1 MTAPGARLAGKL
13 ALITGASRGI
23 GRAVAERFAAEGA
36 HVILVARTSGGLEE
50 ADDAI
55 KARGGQAT
63 LVPLDLTDFDAIDR
77 MGQALFDRWK
87 KLDIVVGNAGILGEL
102 TPMAHLEPKIW
113 SRVLDVNLTAN
124 WRLIRSLDPLLRAG
138 PAGRAMFVTSG
149 ITRHVV
155 PYWAAYAVT
164 KAALE
169 KMVLTY
175 AAETAN
181 SNLRVNLINPGP
193 ARTAMRRAAFPGED
207 PQSIADP
214 AELTE
219 AFVML
224 AEEKCTLHGQW
235 VAADQ
240 WAAPAGQRH

>member
-1 MTAPGARLAGKL
+1 MAAPGARLAGRL

-36 HVILVARTSGGLEE
+36 HVVLVARTVGGLEE

-55 KARGGQAT
+55 KAIGGEAT

-77 MGQALFDRWK
+77 LGQALFDRWK
-87 KLDIVVGNAGILGEL
+87 RLDIVVGNAGILGEL
-102 TPMAHLEPKIW
+102 TPMAHLEPKMW
-113 SRVLDVNLTAN
+113 SRTLDINLTAN
-124 WRLIRSLDPLLRAG
+124 WRLLRSMDPLLRAA

-175 AAETAN
+175 AAETA
-181 SNLRVNLINPGP
+181 STNLRVNLINPGP
-193 ARTAMRRAAFPGED
+193 ARTALRAAAFPGED
-207 PQSIADP
+207 PKSVPAP

-219 AFVML
+219 AFVAL
-224 AEEKCTLHGQW
+224 AEEKCTLHGQF

-240 WAAPAGQRH
+240 WVAPGKRH